1 MRPIVIQR
9 FRAFTKSHEAEVN
22 RLYNDSKSLPTFGL
36 GQLVRTPAE
45 TLPIPWRRPDGTLAS
60 DAEKLADWHRV
71 KTFPNAA
78 ALGRHIPVGPT
89 TLYVSPEDLTR
100 LFEAKRDHNARKLAE
115 RFPGLPAWPAPAQF
129 AVMSLA
135 WAAGTGFDFPK
146 CAAALAR
153 GDFLTA
159 AVEVLIN
166 EVRTLGVKRRNDAN
180 RWLLLDAHAGGDPD
194 QLDLVERPR
203 AEVNARL
210 AALLA
215 APPGGTH
222 GPTVVIIHDEAAP
235 DTTPPATE
243 RQLPNL
249 EDLRGVQQALAA
261 LGYDPGPLDGIRGA
275 RTRGA
280 VVAFQRAQGLTPDG
294 VVGPRT
300 RDALARALAAR

>member
-1 MRPIVIQR
+1 MRPIVIQN
-9 FRAFTKSHEAEVN
+9 FRAFTKSHEAEVP
-22 RLYNDSKSLPTFGL
+22 RLYNDSKSLPTYGL
-36 GQLVRTPAE
+36 GQLVREPE
-45 TLPIPWRRPDGTLAS
+45 DTLPIPWRRPDGTLAT
-60 DAEKLADWHRV
+60 DEEKLADWHRV
-71 KTFPNAA
+71 KSYPNAA

-89 TLYVSPEDLTR
+89 TLYVSPDDLTR
-100 LFEAKRDHNARKLAE
+100 LFEAKRDHNARKLTE
-115 RFPGLPAWPAPAQF
+115 RFPGLPGWPAPAQF

-146 CAAALAR
+146 CAAALQR

-180 RWLLLDAHAGGDPD
+180 RWLLLDAHQLGDGDPD
-194 QLDLVERPR
+194 HLDLTERPR

-210 AALLA
+210 AAALA
-215 APPGGTH
+215 ASH
-222 GPTVVIIHDEAAP
+222 GPPVVIVRDDVP

-243 RQLPNL
+243 RQVP
-249 EDLRGVQQALAA
+249 DLGDIRGVQQALVA

-280 VVAFQRAQGLTPDG
+280 VVAFQRASGLTPDG
-294 VVGPRT
+294 IVGPRT
-300 RDALARALAAR
+300 REALARALAAK

>member
-1 MRPIVIQR
+1 VRPIVIQR

-22 RLYNDSKSLPTFGL
+22 RLYNDSKSLPTYGL
-36 GQLVRTPAE
+36 GQLVREPE
-45 TLPIPWRRPDGTLAS
+45 DTLPIPWRRPDGSLATPE
-60 DAEKLADWHRV
+60 EKLADWHRV

-89 TLYVSPEDLTR
+89 TLFVSPEDLTR
-100 LFEAKRDHNARKLAE
+100 LFEAKRDHNARKLKE

-146 CAAALAR
+146 CAAALQR

-166 EVRTLGVKRRNDAN
+166 EVRTKGVKRRNDAN

-194 QLDLVERPR
+194 HLDLVERPR

-210 AALLA
+210 AAALA
-215 APPGGTH
+215 ASH
-222 GPTVVIIHDEAAP
+222 GPPVVIIHDEAAP

-243 RQLPNL
+243 RQVPDL
-249 EDLRGVQQALAA
+249 EDLRGVQQALAS

-294 VVGPRT
+294 IVGPRT
-300 RDALARALAAR
+300 REALAKALAAGHRVR